1 MKKST
6 KLYLL
11 GLVQFLAPVI
21 WMLLL
26 VLISKLTGPIMKSS
40 VGSAFSGLTSIVG
53 IILFFRGFFTL
64 MKAKGVYEA
73 EKENPEI
80 KYALIEADKSK
91 KAFRNLIKNL
101 CSIGIA
107 KEIYRNDSFSV
118 LNFNDLFYLLCPYRS
133 IINDEPFGIILTAE
147 NVRKFIDNSDLL
159 SEFISNIDDATF
171 SQMTV
176 SLKENHFENLVK
188 YCEEHTEER
197 PSKLI
202 STELE
207 NELKT
212 NKIYK
217 RLGILCA
224 CMSIVSFATMVIS
237 ELVGFLMSVAVIVI
251 GIKSIIRSR
260 KEYIKIDW
268 KAVVG
273 VIISAVIIFMTIVE
287 LPKKFEKN
295 DTNRSYT
302 SSDYLEPR
310 DVDIPNVK
318 VPEYDPED
326 YKIPDSD
333 MIDKITSDYKPTPS
347 IRSYTTEISYK
358 KGTITNNV
366 FHSEFVSLYGRLP
379 EGGYTWM
386 SSNSLHDILPSV
398 DWECGIKGLKST
410 TRITGLFTI
419 YVGNNAGYEECIAA
433 LEKINP
439 EFRLLDVS
447 SAGSITIF
455 TNMGLDDPQI
465 QNRRKYGGASFINDT
480 GLIRDFTINKVNDRL
495 VCVFEQYAE
504 NDEERLSVFCEY

>member
-11 GLVQFLAPVI
+11 GLAQFLAPVI
-21 WMLLL
+21 WLLLL
-26 VLISKLTGPIMKSS
+26 VLISKLMGPIMKSS

-64 MKAKGVYEA
+64 IKARAVNKA

-80 KYALIEADKSK
+80 KYDLIEADKSK

-107 KEIYRNDSFSV
+107 KEIYRNDIFSV

-133 IINDEPFGIILTAE
+133 MINDEPFGIILTAE
-147 NVRKFIDNSDLL
+147 NIRKFIDNSDLV

-176 SLKENHFENLVK
+176 SLKEIYFENLVK
-188 YCEEHTEER
+188 YCEEHKEER

-202 STELE
+202 SVEFE

-212 NKIYK
+212 NKLYK

-224 CMSIVSFATMVIS
+224 CLSIVSLVIS
-237 ELVGFLMSVAVIVI
+237 GLVRFLMSVTAIVI

-260 KEYIKIDW
+260 KEYIKTDW

-273 VIISAVIIFMTIVE
+273 VIVSAIIIFITIVE
-287 LPKKFEKN
+287 LPKK
-295 DTNRSYT
+295 S
-302 SSDYLEPR
+302 
-310 DVDIPNVK
+310 
-318 VPEYDPED
+318 ED

-333 MIDKITSDYKPTPS
+333 VIDKITSDYKPTPS
-347 IRSYTTEISYK
+347 IRSYTTEIPYK

-379 EGGYTWM
+379 EGGYKWM
-386 SSNSLHDILPSV
+386 SSNSLHEILPSV

-419 YVGNNAGYEECIAA
+419 YVGNNAGYEECIDA

-439 EFRLLDVS
+439 GFALSDAS
-447 SAGSITIF
+447 FAGSITIF

-495 VCVFEQYAE
+495 VCIFEQYTE

>member
-11 GLVQFLAPVI
+11 GLAQFLAPVI
-21 WMLLL
+21 WLLLL
-26 VLISKLTGPIMKSS
+26 VLISKLMGPIMKSS
-40 VGSAFSGLTSIVG
+40 VGSAFSDLTSIVG
-53 IILFFRGFFTL
+53 IILCFRGFFTL
-64 MKAKGVYEA
+64 IKARAVNKA

-107 KEIYRNDSFSV
+107 KEIYRNDIFSV

-133 IINDEPFGIILTAE
+133 MINDEPFGIILTAE
-147 NVRKFIDNSDLL
+147 NIRKFIDNSDLV

-176 SLKENHFENLVK
+176 SLKEIYFENLVK
-188 YCEEHTEER
+188 YCEEHKEER

-202 STELE
+202 SVEFE

-212 NKIYK
+212 NKLYK

-224 CMSIVSFATMVIS
+224 CLSIVSLVIS
-237 ELVGFLMSVAVIVI
+237 GLVGFLMSVTAIVI

-260 KEYIKIDW
+260 KEYIKTDW

-273 VIISAVIIFMTIVE
+273 VIVSAIIIFITIVE
-287 LPKKFEKN
+287 LPKKSEKN

-302 SSDYLEPR
+302 YSDYLEPK
-310 DVDIPNVK
+310 DVDISNVK
-318 VPEYDPED
+318 VPEYAPED

-333 MIDKITSDYKPTPS
+333 VIDKFTSDYKPTHS
-347 IRSYTTEISYK
+347 IISYTTEIPYK

-386 SSNSLHDILPSV
+386 NSNSLHDILPSV

-419 YVGNNAGYEECIAA
+419 YVGNNAGYEECIDA

-439 EFRLLDVS
+439 GFALSDAS
-447 SAGSITIF
+447 FAGSITIF

-495 VCVFEQYAE
+495 VCVFEQYTE